1 MHTMRAWVG
10 IAGITAVLLT
20 GCGAAP
26 PAASRPTATSIS
38 SSTGAPS
45 VGSATQS
52 PTMAASVTTSVAPP
66 APTTASSAQATTA
79 SSATPE
85 QPIAPEQNPVGDI
98 PDTQAFVPYAATVGG
113 YTLEV
118 PEGWARSTDAANVR
132 FESKLDGLA
141 VMVTSVAAAPT
152 VQSARD
158 HEVAALLAAG
168 RAMTV
173 ASIDA
178 VKLPGGSAILV
189 KSTAN
194 SNPDPVTNKQVRLE
208 QNIYLFYN
216 NGKLATL
223 TLWAPQGADNV
234 DQWDRI
240 AKSFHWT

>member
-1 MHTMRAWVG
+1 
-10 IAGITAVLLT
+10 
-20 GCGAAP
+20 
-26 PAASRPTATSIS
+26 
-38 SSTGAPS
+38 
-45 VGSATQS
+45 
-52 PTMAASVTTSVAPP
+52 MAASVTTSVAPP